1 MTILPPAVAILNP
14 KQKDCNYPYKELC
27 GCGVGFKL
35 ITALA
40 EKMNLPQE
48 NVFEYLDLVATAIA
62 ADIVPMTGENRIL
75 AYYGLKK
82 ANENPN
88 NGIKALGIIKRVD
101 KRITYQ
107 QSCFHDCSKGKC
119 CGQNG

>member
-1 MTILPPAVAILNP
+1 MRSSFPDDELPPAIAILNP
-14 KQKDCNYPYKELC
+14 KQTDCNYPYKELC

-40 EKMNLPQE
+40 QKLELTEE
-48 NVFEYLDLVATAIA
+48 NYFCYLDLVATAIA

-82 ANENPN
+82 INEDPMCRNKSIDTTRWN
-88 NGIKALGIIKRVD
+88 SKKII
-101 KRITYQ
+101 
-107 QSCFHDCSKGKC
+107 QSIMLFL
-119 CGQNG
+119 

>member
-1 MTILPPAVAILNP
+1 MPDDELPPAVAILNP

-35 ITALA
+35 MTALA
-40 EKMNLPQE
+40 QKLNLPQE
-48 NVFEYLDLVATAIA
+48 NVFAFLDLVAIAIA

-75 AYYGLKK
+75 AFHGLKK

-88 NGIKALGIIKRVD
+88 NGIKAL
-101 KRITYQ
+101 YA
-107 QSCFHDCSKGKC
+107 
-119 CGQNG
+119 N